1 MFGVV
6 EPLDDERKELCRP
19 EMEEREPFARGAGI
33 KRVFTAHCTDK
44 NERTYT

>member
-19 EMEEREPFARGAGI
+19 EMEERETLGRRTLTRA
-33 KRVFTAHCTDK
+33 KRVLTADCTDK
-44 NERTYT
+44 